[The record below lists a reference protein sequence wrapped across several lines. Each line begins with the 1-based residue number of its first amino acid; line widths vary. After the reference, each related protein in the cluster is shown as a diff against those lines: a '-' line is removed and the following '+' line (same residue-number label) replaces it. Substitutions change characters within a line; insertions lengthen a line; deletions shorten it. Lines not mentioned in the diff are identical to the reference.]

1 MPLIT
6 CGILENVDHIF
17 HPIVKQVAHRLVDS
31 LNLTSIIGDG
41 IYIDSDWS
49 THSKTSSLSKDA
61 IVNAD
66 QFRVDVSVQLNPTSQ
81 KWDCYTFAH
90 SCAHDLTLNNIN
102 DRVPIFYDKNNSV
115 RIIEMQTPVTFQLNC
130 KISLQE
136 AELAYTVANQLY
148 AKYENGTVV
157 HMNDL
162 IYDYPLPKEIL
173 TILLKIWNMDR
184 ISGKDSGNS
193 FYNYLKKNSNGVLEL
208 NTNRNIKNEYEV
220 LVSKVNLQTLGALEF
235 SNDKPDVEKAEK
247 LSLVYDIPF
256 TYTIQFGMP
265 NISLM
270 HYPCLINNQL
280 LPAEFIPRDNHSRF
294 NRMPEGREYKSLEHR
309 DQLIKDYDEDY
320 LRVPVYDDWIVPDEA
335 NVSNRELSPFLI
347 MAVMVDENED
357 LYTEVDLADD
367 SDPNCIFPPVLK
379 EILYQEGE
387 EALDTDA
394 IVVIQLYR
402 KDKRLV
408 PKKDFNFSDNLVVTF
423 NALNLHDQ
431 YHVVLSTN
439 SINHINAKWL
449 WLLAKYFTLLPG
461 RLKYEFKNFFNTEL
475 SSINKNGIYRLN
487 DDGWIYQKQS
497 SNNSSGYMD
506 SEWTPSKPIADS
518 EVVDVLHDR
527 ANDLD
532 GDLKYGTNTCARII
546 YNTIRTKRT

>member
-17 HPIVKQVAHRLVDS
+17 YPIVKQVAHRLVDS

-66 QFRVDVSVQLNPTSQ
+66 QFRVEVSVQLNPTSQ
-81 KWDCYTFAH
+81 RWDCYTFVH

-173 TILLKIWNMDR
+173 TILLKIWDMDR
-184 ISGKDSGNS
+184 ISGKGSGDS

-220 LVSKVNLQTLGALEF
+220 LVSKVSLQTLGALEF

-247 LSLVYDIPF
+247 LSSVFDIPF

-265 NISLM
+265 NITLM

-387 EALDTDA
+387 DALDTDA

-439 SINHINAKWL
+439 SINHINSKWL

-487 DDGWIYQKQS
+487 DDGWIYQNQS
-497 SNNSSGYMD
+497 SNNSSGFMN

-527 ANDLD
+527 AKELD

>member
-66 QFRVDVSVQLNPTSQ
+66 QFRVEVTVQLNPTSQ
-81 KWDCYTFAH
+81 RWDCYTFVH

-173 TILLKIWNMDR
+173 TILLKIWDMDR
-184 ISGKDSGNS
+184 INGKGSGDS

-220 LVSKVNLQTLGALEF
+220 LVSKVSLQTLGALEF
-235 SNDKPDVEKAEK
+235 SNDKPDVEKSEK
-247 LSLVYDIPF
+247 LSSVFDIPF

-265 NISLM
+265 NITLM

-335 NVSNRELSPFLI
+335 NLSNRELSPFLI

-387 EALDTDA
+387 DALESDA
-394 IVVIQLYR
+394 IVMIQLYR

-439 SINHINAKWL
+439 YINHINAKWL
-449 WLLAKYFTLLPG
+449 WLLAKYFTFLPG
-461 RLKYEFKNFFNTEL
+461 KLKYEFRDFFNNEL
-475 SSINKNGIYRLN
+475 SSINKNGTYRLN
-487 DDGWIYQKQS
+487 DDGWIYQK
-497 SNNSSGYMD
+497 NSSTGS
-506 SEWTPSKPIADS
+506 SEYVGSDWIPSKLITDS
-518 EVVDVLHDR
+518 NIVDILHER
-527 ANDLD
+527 AKDLD

>member
-17 HPIVKQVAHRLVDS
+17 HPIVEQVAHRLVDS

-66 QFRVDVSVQLNPTSQ
+66 QFRVEVSVQLNPTSQ
-81 KWDCYTFAH
+81 RWDCYTFVH

-115 RIIEMQTPVTFQLNC
+115 RIVEMQTPVTFQLNC

-173 TILLKIWNMDR
+173 TILLKIWDMDR
-184 ISGKDSGNS
+184 ISGKGSGDS

-220 LVSKVNLQTLGALEF
+220 LVSKVSLQTLGALEF

-247 LSLVYDIPF
+247 LSLVFDIPF

-265 NISLM
+265 NITLM

-387 EALDTDA
+387 DALESDA

-439 SINHINAKWL
+439 SINHINSKWL

-461 RLKYEFKNFFNTEL
+461 RLKYEFRDFFNNEL

-497 SNNSSGYMD
+497 SDSSSGYMN

-527 ANDLD
+527 AKELD